1 MIKTFR
7 KDKVVDEIEEK
18 FFLIINHFQLNRA
31 IVYFLLLDCVGHV
44 GLIVNDILAP
54 KDKFNKET

>member
-18 FFLIINHFQLNRA
+18 FFLIINHFYLNRA
-31 IVYFLLLDCVGHV
+31 IVYFLSLDCVGHV
-44 GLIVNDILAP
+44 SLIVNDILAP